1 MHNAPRSRPR
11 LAAPL
16 LFAAAL
22 VVGGCA
28 GADSASAGEGVRAL
42 FASTAPGGSGST
54 GRFRPTG
61 AFGAYLAGRHAAT
74 ETETAIAADQLLR
87 AERLAPQ
94 DGEVVRRAF
103 LAAVLDGRP
112 EALRL
117 ARRLPDNPVALL
129 LVAGAEAQAG
139 RWDRAE
145 AQIRALPGRDGL
157 ALLQPLLLAWAQAG
171 RGQADA
177 ALATLRPLVEGGRA
191 RGLGALHA
199 GMIADLAGRGPDAL
213 RFARMTLAEPGEPN
227 LRQLQIAGSILLRRG
242 AEADAMRLAARLPGG
257 AEDLGLFGGGDP
269 ALLRALLSAPPV
281 ASATDGM
288 AEAKLAFA
296 GALRAQGAGEYA
308 LAMARLAL
316 RLRPGFAPA
325 LLLAAETLSDERQH
339 AAAHALLARIAADD
353 PLRPI
358 GVLRRAVLLD
368 RMDRTAEAEALLR
381 DMAEAMPAAPQPWVR
396 LGDILRGRAR
406 FPEALAAYDEAVRR
420 LPSELRAQDWPL
432 LYARGVAAERS
443 GQWPRAEADFRRAL
457 ELAPEQPYVL
467 NYLAYS
473 WVEQGRNLAEARA
486 MLERAVALRPEDG
499 HIVDSLGW
507 ALFRLGELP
516 RAVEL
521 LERAVELEP
530 RNATIN
536 DHLGDAYWATGRE
549 AEARFQWG
557 RALGLDPEPEERARI
572 ERKLRDGLPPGAAAA
587 RR

>member
-1 MHNAPRSRPR
+1 MVSPSPRRSR

-16 LFAAAL
+16 LFAAA
-22 VVGGCA
+22 VVVAGCA
-28 GADSASAGEGVRAL
+28 ASDRASAGEGARAL
-42 FASTAPGGSGST
+42 FASTAPGGSGT
-54 GRFRPTG
+54 PGRFRPTG
-61 AFGAYLAGRHAAT
+61 AFGAYLAGRHAAA
-74 ETETAIAADQLLR
+74 ETETAIAAEQLLR

-103 LAAVLDGRP
+103 LAAVLDARP

-139 RWDRAE
+139 RWDRAA
-145 AQIRALPGRDGL
+145 AQVRALPSRDALG
-157 ALLQPLLLAWAQAG
+157 LLQPLLLAWVQAG
-171 RGQADA
+171 RGETDA
-177 ALATLRPLVEGGRA
+177 ALATLRPLVDGGRA
-191 RGLGALHA
+191 RGLAALHA
-199 GMIADLAGRGPDAL
+199 AMIADLAGRGPDAL
-213 RFARMTLAEPGEPN
+213 RFARAALADPGEPN
-227 LRQLQIAGSILLRRG
+227 LRQVQIAGSILLRRG
-242 AEADAMRLAARLPGG
+242 AEAEAMRLVARLPRG
-257 AEDLGLFGGGDP
+257 AEDLGLFAGGGDP
-269 ALLRALLSAPPV
+269 ALLRRLFATPPV

-308 LAMARLAL
+308 LAVARLAL
-316 RLRPGFAPA
+316 RLRPGLAPA
-325 LLLAAETLSDERQH
+325 LLLAAEALSDEQQH
-339 AAAHALLARIAADD
+339 EAAHALLARIADDD

-358 GVLRRAVLLD
+358 GLLRRAVLLD

-381 DMAEAMPAAPQPWVR
+381 GLAESLPAAPQPWAR

-406 FPEALAAYDEAVRR
+406 FADALVAYDAAVQRM
-420 LPSELRAQDWPL
+420 PADLRAEDWPL
-432 LYARGVAAERS
+432 LYARAVAAERS

-457 ELAPEQPYVL
+457 ELSPEQPYVL

-572 ERKLRDGLPPGAAAA
+572 ERKLRDGLPPGAAA

>member
-1 MHNAPRSRPR
+1 MLKASPRRTR

-16 LFAAAL
+16 LFVAAVA
-22 VVGGCA
+22 VAGCA
-28 GADSASAGEGVRAL
+28 GVDSASAGEDARAL
-42 FASTAPGGSGST
+42 FASTAPGASGSA

-61 AFGAYLAGRHAAT
+61 AFGAYLAGRHAAS
-74 ETETAIAADQLLR
+74 ETETRIAAEQLLR
-87 AERLAPQ
+87 AERLSPQ

-103 LAAVLDGRP
+103 LAALLDGRP

-139 RWDRAE
+139 RWDRA
-145 AQIRALPGRDGL
+145 AAHIRALPARDAFG
-157 ALLQPLLLAWAQAG
+157 LLQPLLMAWVQAG
-171 RGQADA
+171 RGETDA

-191 RGLGALHA
+191 RRLGALHA
-199 GMIADLAGRGPDAL
+199 AMIADLAGRGPDAV
-213 RFARMTLAEPGEPN
+213 RFARAALADAGEAN
-227 LRQLQIAGSILLRRG
+227 LRDLQIGGSILLRRG
-242 AEADAMRLAARLPGG
+242 TEAEAMRVVARLPRGP
-257 AEDLGLFGGGDP
+257 EDAGVLASGDP
-269 ALLRALLSAPPV
+269 GRVRALLSDPPV

-296 GALRAQGAGEYA
+296 GALRAQGEGEFA
-308 LAMARLAL
+308 LAVARLVL
-316 RLRPGFAPA
+316 RLRPGFGPA
-325 LLLAAETLSDERQH
+325 LLLAAEVLSDERQH
-339 AAAHALLARIAADD
+339 AAAQALLARMAEND

-358 GVLRRAVLLD
+358 GTLRRAVLLD

-396 LGDILRGRAR
+396 LGDMLRGRAR

-420 LPSELRAQDWPL
+420 MPSELRAQDWPL

-457 ELAPEQPYVL
+457 ELSPEQPYVL

-572 ERKLRDGLPPGAAAA
+572 ERKLRDGLPPGAGAA
-587 RR
+587 RP

>member
-1 MHNAPRSRPR
+1 MHIALPRRPR

-16 LFAAAL
+16 LLAAA
-22 VVGGCA
+22 VVVAGCA
-28 GADSASAGEGVRAL
+28 GADSAAAGDGARAL
-42 FASTAPGGSGST
+42 LASTAPGGSGSA
-54 GRFRPTG
+54 GRFRPSG
-61 AFGAYLAGRHAAT
+61 AFGAYLAGRHAAAES
-74 ETETAIAADQLLR
+74 ETGIAADQLLR

-103 LAAVLDGRP
+103 LAAVLDARP

-117 ARRLPDNPVALL
+117 ARRLPDNPVAAL
-129 LVAGAEAQAG
+129 LVVGAEAQAG

-145 AQIRALPGRDGL
+145 AQIRALPARDGL
-157 ALLQPLLLAWAQAG
+157 PLLQPLLLAWAQAG
-171 RGQADA
+171 RGDTNA
-177 ALATLRPLVEGGRA
+177 ALAALRPLVDGGRA

-199 GMIADLAGRGPDAL
+199 AMIADLAGRGPDAL
-213 RFARMTLAEPGEPN
+213 RFARLVLAEPGEPN
-227 LRQLQIAGSILLRRG
+227 LRQLQITGSILLRRG
-242 AEADAMRLAARLPGG
+242 AEAEAMRLAARLPRG
-257 AEDLGLFGGGDP
+257 AEDLGLLGGAEP
-269 ALLRALLSAPPV
+269 AALRALLSTPAV

-296 GALRAQGAGEYA
+296 GALRAEGMGEYA

-325 LLLAAETLSDERQH
+325 LLLAAEVLSDERQH
-339 AAAHALLARIAADD
+339 EAAHALLVRIPEDD

-358 GVLRRAVLLD
+358 GTLRRAVLLD

-381 DMAEAMPAAPQPWVR
+381 AMAEALPAAPQPWAR

-406 FPEALAAYDEAVRR
+406 FAEALAAYDAAVQRM
-420 LPSELRAQDWPL
+420 PSELGAQDWPL

-457 ELAPEQPYVL
+457 ELSPDQPYVL

-486 MLERAVALRPEDG
+486 MLERAVALRPDDG

-507 ALFRLGELP
+507 ALFRLGDLP

-536 DHLGDAYWATGRE
+536 DHLGDAYWATGRQ

-572 ERKLRDGLPPGAAAA
+572 EQKLRDGLPPGAAA

>member
-1 MHNAPRSRPR
+1 MHTVSPRRPR

-16 LFAAAL
+16 LIAAA
-22 VVGGCA
+22 VAIAGCA
-28 GADSASAGEGVRAL
+28 GADSASAGENARAL
-42 FASTAPGGSGST
+42 FASTAPGGSGSA
-54 GRFRPTG
+54 GRFRPSG
-61 AFGAYLAGRHAAT
+61 AFGAYLAGRHAAG
-74 ETETAIAADQLLR
+74 ETETAIAAEQLLR

-117 ARRLPDNPVALL
+117 ARRLNDNPVAQL

-139 RWDRAE
+139 RWDRAA
-145 AQIRALPGRDGL
+145 AQIRALPGTDGL
-157 ALLQPLLLAWAQAG
+157 ALLQPLLLAWVQAG
-171 RGQADA
+171 RGDTDA

-199 GMIADLAGRGPDAL
+199 AMIADLAGRGPEAL
-213 RFARMTLAEPGEPN
+213 RFARIALAEPGEGN
-227 LRQLQIAGSILLRRG
+227 LRQLQITGSILMRRG
-242 AEADAMRLAARLPGG
+242 AEPEAMRLAARLPRG
-257 AEDLGLFGGGDP
+257 AEDLGLFGGAGDP

-296 GALRAQGAGEYA
+296 GARRAQGAGEYA

-325 LLLAAETLSDERQH
+325 LLLAAESMSDERQH
-339 AAAHALLARIAADD
+339 EAAHALLARLAEDD

-358 GVLRRAVLLD
+358 GALRRAVLLD

-381 DMAEAMPAAPQPWVR
+381 GMAEAMPAAPQPWVR

-406 FPEALAAYDEAVRR
+406 FPEALAAYDAAVQRM
-420 LPSELRAQDWPL
+420 PAELRAQDWPL
-432 LYARGVAAERS
+432 LYARAVAAERS

-457 ELAPEQPYVL
+457 ELSPEQPYVL

-473 WVEQGRNLAEARA
+473 WVEQGRNLTEARA

-572 ERKLRDGLPPGAAAA
+572 EQKLRDGLPPGTAA